1 MKAVRWGVDAILTDM
16 TKTWLKLR
24 AALDGT
30 WGSLMFYRGHRGIL
44 EKALTSGLGDY
55 EKVGAQYTRS
65 FLWTGPFFYAAVQY
79 GKIMMG
85 KRKLEKIAGSFDTIE
100 SEVNTRTAI
109 VRVRV

>member
-1 MKAVRWGVDAILTDM
+1 MKAVRWGVDAILTDV

-30 WGSLMFYRGHRGIL
+30 WGSLMVYRGNRVIP

-65 FLWTGPFFYAAVQY
+65 FLWTGPLFYAAVQY
-79 GKIMMG
+79 GRTIVF
-85 KRKLEKIAGSFDTIE
+85 KRKLEKVAGSFDIE
-100 SEVNTRTAI
+100 SELNTRTAI